1 MTFKCKHAI
10 LMQAIFHFVQT
21 DAIEYYAADEA
32 KYARE
37 VEVEREHVLSK
48 PLGIAF
54 ATFKSIDMAERV
66 VGDYRFTAKVLQQ
79 TPQSK
84 YSRKLKSKQW
94 IVKFAP
100 LPDDLYWY

>member
-1 MTFKCKHAI
+1 MAFYKLARCF
-10 LMQAIFHFVQT
+10 LFYLLQT
-21 DAIEYYAADEA
+21 DAIEYYAADER

-37 VEVEREHVLSK
+37 VEIERQKALTR

-54 ATFKSIDMAERV
+54 VTFKSIDMAERV
-66 VGDYRFTAKVLQQ
+66 VGDYRFTAKLLQQ

-100 LPDDLYWY
+100 LPDDLYW

>member
-1 MTFKCKHAI
+1 MC
-10 LMQAIFHFVQT
+10 IFSECQT
-21 DAIEYYAADEA
+21 DAIEYYAADER

-37 VEVEREHVLSK
+37 VEEERELSLTR

-54 ATFKSIDMAERV
+54 ITFKSIDMAERV

-84 YSRKLKSKQW
+84 YSRKLKSSQW

-100 LPDDLYWY
+100 LPDDLYW

>member
-1 MTFKCKHAI
+1 MFFSSEC
-10 LMQAIFHFVQT
+10 QT
-21 DAIEYYAADEA
+21 DAIEYYAADEQ

-37 VEVEREHVLSK
+37 VEKERELSLTR

-54 ATFKSIDMAERV
+54 ITFKSIDMAERV
-66 VGDYRFTAKVLQQ
+66 VADYRFTAKVLQQ

-84 YSRKLKSKQW
+84 YSRKLKSTQW

-100 LPDDLYWY
+100 LPDDLYW